1 VYVISLLFVDVFS
14 FSCIIF
20 DVISYSD
27 NFSQGRRNPYLGHFQ
42 ALRGILQHS
51 HAKVN
56 NIKVSRE
63 RVGLLKTRIS
73 LIPLGDRNT
82 APTPLQGGGSLQR
95 F

>member
-1 VYVISLLFVDVFS
+1 VFS
-14 FSCIIF
+14 FSYIIF
-20 DVISYSD
+20 DVTSYSD

-56 NIKVSRE
+56 NIKVSGE

-73 LIPLGDRNT
+73 LHLGYRNI
-82 APTPLQGGGSLQR
+82 APDPAAGGGSLQR